1 MNNNY
6 NYTWINMAKRGIRT
20 RSHEDLSTAN
30 IKRVLAALEEGA
42 TKKVACEMLRIS
54 YNTTRLNNILE
65 EYHAEVERVATRKA
79 MNKGKPAA
87 KHEIQQAITDYIEG
101 DSITDIAKRLYRSS
115 AFVKGIIDRV
125 GVPRR
130 PVGEEKA
137 SEVLLPDVCIKEEFQ
152 EGEIAWNSQCHMPCI
167 VGQEWTLEWQESRP
181 GVKPLDYEEKY
192 GAKLYSVYNY
202 GLYHYDESIKTLGW
216 WSGRKKLGYNG
227 VALAYRLGSLE
238 HLKEY
243 GVTFE

>member
-1 MNNNY
+1 
-6 NYTWINMAKRGIRT
+6 MAKRGIRA
-20 RSHEDLSTAN
+20 RSHEDLSPAN
-30 IKRVLAALEEGA
+30 IKRVIAALEEGA

-54 YNTTRLNNILE
+54 YNTTRLNYILE
-65 EYHAEVERVATRKA
+65 EFHAEQTRIASRKA
-79 MNKGKPAA
+79 RNKGKPAA
-87 KHEIQQAITDYIEG
+87 EHEIKQAITDYIEG
-101 DSITDIAKRLYRSS
+101 DSITDIAKTLYRSA

-152 EGEIAWNSQCHMPCI
+152 EGEIAWNSQYHMPCVI
-167 VGQEWTLEWQESRP
+167 GREWTLEYQDSMP
-181 GVKPLDYEEKY
+181 GIKTLNYEKKY
-192 GAKLYSVYNY
+192 GAKMYAVYNY
-202 GLYHYDESIKTLGW
+202 NLHSYDESIKTLGW
-216 WSGRKKLGYNG
+216 WTGRKKLGFNSHT
-227 VALAYRLGSLE
+227 LAYRLGSLE